1 MWHAA
6 LLLVEL
12 RLYRQPCAGS
22 MQRVCPTHE
31 KILNMIRLLIF
42 LLLILPP
49 LSLKADEVERRTANN
64 GQVILENI
72 PPIPADLA
80 EALNRYQNIRSA
92 RFAGWTEDGK
102 GIYIGTRFGAITQLH
117 RVDMPGGSRR
127 QITFGSEPIGE
138 MATQPGG
145 DLLAF
150 TRDQDGDEFDQIVVL
165 DPATGK
171 NRLIS
176 DGEAL
181 NNRLVWDRQGR
192 QLAYR
197 STRRNGRSNDVWVQ
211 SIKPG
216 EPARLVHESDDG
228 SLWKPI
234 DFSRDGEYLLIQ
246 QFNSVVDSRVWL
258 KKLPDGEM
266 RQLAGSDVMLS
277 SNIAVGFDRH
287 DRNVFIVTNQ
297 RDGAAELASVS
308 LSEPAKITFI
318 PSTANWDI
326 TLFVLSEDRTRGAFV
341 TNENAISRLHLFDPD
356 KFTYASVKRVPV
368 GLINGLAFSPD
379 SKSLGMTL
387 NSAQSQS
394 DAWVLKLGRSP
405 LSSKALVRWTF
416 SEVGGLDT
424 DKFSTPEPV
433 AYPSPLGQ
441 EGQTLTIPAFVY
453 LPRGKGPFPVII
465 SVHGGPESQFRPTF
479 NAEFQTWID
488 HLGVAVIAPNIRGSL
503 GYGAV
508 FLRLD
513 DGKKREDAVQDI
525 GSLLDWIAL
534 QPKLDSDRVAV
545 VGTSYGG
552 YMALASAVH
561 YSDRLRAAIDLM
573 GISDFV
579 TFLESTQDY
588 RQELRRGEYGDE
600 RDPEMRT
607 FLESISPLHNADK
620 IKIPLLVVQGSNDP
634 IVPMSESEQLVKALR
649 ERGQTVWYMNAKN
662 EGHGYGRKENRD
674 LFQQAAILFLRK
686 YLLADD

>member
-1 MWHAA
+1 
-6 LLLVEL
+6 
-12 RLYRQPCAGS
+12 
-22 MQRVCPTHE
+22 MQRACPTHE
-31 KILNMIRLLIF
+31 KILNMIRLLII
-42 LLLILPP
+42 LILVLPS
-49 LSLKADEVERRTANN
+49 LTLKADEVERRSANN

-72 PPIPADLA
+72 PAIPTELA

-92 RFAGWTEDGK
+92 RFAGWTENGK
-102 GIYIGTRFGAITQLH
+102 GIYISTRFGAITQLH
-117 RVDMPGGSRR
+117 RVNMPAGARR

-138 MATQPGG
+138 VVTQPGG
-145 DLLAF
+145 DLVAF
-150 TRDQDGDEFDQIVVL
+150 TRDRDGDEFDQIMLL
-165 DPATGK
+165 DPATGTS
-171 NRLIS
+171 RLMS
-176 DGEAL
+176 DGDAL
-181 NNRLVWDRQGR
+181 NNRVIWDRQGR

-211 SIKPG
+211 GIKPG
-216 EPARLVHESDDG
+216 ESARLVHEADDG

-234 DFSRDGEYLLIQ
+234 DFSRNGQYLLIQ
-246 QFNSVVDSRVWL
+246 QFNSVIDSRIWL
-258 KKLPDGEM
+258 KNLSNGEM
-266 RQLAGSDVMLS
+266 RLLVGDAKIPS

-287 DRNVFIVTNQ
+287 DRNAFIVTNQ
-297 RDGAAELASVS
+297 RNGAAELASVS
-308 LSEPAKITFI
+308 LGESANITFV
-318 PSTANWDI
+318 PSSANWDI
-326 TLFVLSEDRTRGAFV
+326 TLFVLSEDRTRGAFIS
-341 TNENAISRLHLFDPD
+341 NENAISRLHLFNPD
-356 KFTYASVKRVPV
+356 KLTYEPVKRIPV
-368 GLINGLAFSPD
+368 GLINGLVFSPD
-379 SKSLGMTL
+379 GRSLGMTL

-405 LSSKALVRWTF
+405 LSPKALVRWTF

-424 DKFSTPEPV
+424 DKFSTPLPV
-433 AYPSPLGQ
+433 AYPSPLGE
-441 EGQTLTIPAFVY
+441 EGKTLTIPAFVY

-488 HLGVAVIAPNIRGSL
+488 HLGVAVVAPNIRGSL
-503 GYGAV
+503 GYGGGY
-508 FLRLD
+508 LKLD
-513 DGKKREDAVQDI
+513 DGRKREEAVQDI
-525 GSLLDWIAL
+525 GSLLDWIDL
-534 QPKLDSDRVAV
+534 QPELDSDRVAV

-573 GISDFV
+573 GISNFV

-600 RDPEMRT
+600 RDPQMRA

-674 LFQQAAILFLRK
+674 LYQQAAILFLQK